1 MREKQSEREL
11 FDEKY
16 GSFCFAMDPKNPLA
30 VQLNAIDQLLDEM
43 PEILDWV
50 LADLDSGAGH
60 KAGAGAKTRHP
71 KGARSRIS
79 AEQVLRSAILMQ
91 LRRLHY
97 RELAEEIGAHT
108 LYRKFTRFYER
119 QIPHFTQLNDLI
131 KAISPETMARINAAL
146 LQLGIKKKVEDG
158 KAVRLDTTVSETN
171 IAYPVDARLLG
182 DSVRVLD
189 RHLARLKAA
198 APELAFPYHRRT
210 RRAKKR
216 TYQIV
221 MAKGKNIERRQRE
234 CYVDLL
240 AVQAQVRGYAA
251 GALAALAGAP
261 GVAARLEVM
270 AEAVELETVLPLA
283 ERVYDQARRRVLEG
297 EAVPADE
304 KLVSI
309 FETHTDIICRGKK
322 GSKAEFGHKLHVAT
336 GRSGLITWYEVLQG
350 NPGDNELLLG
360 ALEGH
365 VAAFGQA
372 PQKVT
377 ADRRYY
383 SADNETEARE
393 LGVAQVALPKPGF
406 LSSVRR
412 SLQKA
417 PWFRR
422 LLRWR
427 GGIEGCLSTLLRR
440 FGLKRCLWKGWRSFQ
455 SYVGLGVLT
464 YNLRLLAGHLTRT

>member
-1 MREKQSEREL
+1 MRPKKSEPEL

-16 GSFCFAMDPKNPLA
+16 GSFGFAMNPKNPL
-30 VQLNAIDQLLDEM
+30 VNQLEAIDKLLDEM
-43 PEILDWV
+43 PEILDWAR
-50 LADLDSGAGH
+50 ADLDSGAGP
-60 KAGAGAKTRHP
+60 KSDAQRKGGRP
-71 KGARSRIS
+71 KGARPRIS
-79 AEQVLRSAILMQ
+79 AEQILRSAILLQ
-91 LRRLHY
+91 LRQLHF
-97 RELAEEIGAHT
+97 RELAEEIDANI

-119 QIPHFTQLNDLI
+119 RIPHFTQLNDLI
-131 KAISPETMARINAAL
+131 KALSPETMDRINAAT
-146 LQLGIKKKVEDG
+146 LQLGIKKKVENG
-158 KAVRLDTTVSETN
+158 KAVRLDTTVSETH
-171 IAYPVDARLLG
+171 IAYPVDARLLN

-198 APELAFPYHRRT
+198 APELAFRYHRRT

-216 TYQIV
+216 AYQIV
-221 MAKGKNIERRQRE
+221 MAKGKNIECRRRE
-234 CYVDLL
+234 WYVDLL
-240 AVQAQVRGYAA
+240 AVQEQVRGYAA
-251 GALAALAGAP
+251 GALAALDGAP
-261 GVAARLEVM
+261 GVGARLEVM
-270 AEAVELETVLPLA
+270 AEAVELGAVLPLA
-283 ERVYDQARRRVLEG
+283 ERVHDQARRRVLEN
-297 EAVPADE
+297 EKVPADE

-322 GSKAEFGHKLHVAT
+322 GTKAEFGHKLNFAT
-336 GRSGLITWYEVLQG
+336 GRSGLITWYEVLEG

-365 VAAFGQA
+365 VEAFGQA

-383 SADNETEARE
+383 SAENETEART
-393 LGVAQVALPKPGF
+393 LGVEQVALPKPGF

-417 PWFRR
+417 RWFRQ

>member
-1 MREKQSEREL
+1 MRQKQCDREL
-11 FDEKY
+11 FDEQY
-16 GSFCFAMDPKNPLA
+16 RMLEFAMNPKNPLA
-30 VQLNAIDQLLDEM
+30 RQLQAIDQLLDEM
-43 PEILDWV
+43 PEILDWAR
-50 LADLDSGAGH
+50 ADLDSGAGP
-60 KAGAGAKTRHP
+60 KADAQRKGGRP
-71 KGARSRIS
+71 KGARPRIS

-97 RELAEEIGAHT
+97 RELAEEIDASV

-131 KAISPETMARINAAL
+131 KAISPETLERLNAAL

-198 APELAFPYHRRT
+198 APELRFPYHRRT

-216 TYQIV
+216 AYQIV
-221 MAKGKNIERRQRE
+221 LAKGKNIERRQRE

-240 AVQAQVRGYAA
+240 AVQKQVRGYAA
-251 GALAALAGAP
+251 GALAALARAP
-261 GVAARLEVM
+261 GVGARLEVM
-270 AEAVELETVLPLA
+270 AEAGELETVLPLA
-283 ERVYDQARRRVLEG
+283 ERVHDQARRRVLEG
-297 EAVPADE
+297 EKVPADE

-322 GSKAEFGHKLHVAT
+322 GSKAEFGHKLHFAT
-336 GRSGLITWYEVLQG
+336 GRSGLITWYEVLKG

-365 VAAFGQA
+365 VEAFGQV

-393 LGVAQVALPKPGF
+393 LGVEQVALPKPGF

-412 SLQKA
+412 SLQKSR
-417 PWFRR
+417 WFRR

-464 YNLRLLAGHLTRT
+464 YNLRLLAGHLTQT

>member
-1 MREKQSEREL
+1 
-11 FDEKY
+11 
-16 GSFCFAMDPKNPLA
+16 
-30 VQLNAIDQLLDEM
+30 
-43 PEILDWV
+43 
-50 LADLDSGAGH
+50 
-60 KAGAGAKTRHP
+60 
-71 KGARSRIS
+71 
-79 AEQVLRSAILMQ
+79 
-91 LRRLHY
+91 
-97 RELAEEIGAHT
+97 
-108 LYRKFTRFYER
+108 
-119 QIPHFTQLNDLI
+119 
-131 KAISPETMARINAAL
+131 
-146 LQLGIKKKVEDG
+146 
-158 KAVRLDTTVSETN
+158 VSETN
-171 IAYPVDARLLG
+171 IAYPVDARLLN

-216 TYQIV
+216 AYQIV
-221 MAKGKNIERRQRE
+221 LTKGKNVERRQRE

-251 GALAALAGAP
+251 GALTVLAAMP
-261 GVAARLEVM
+261 GVGARLEVM
-270 AEAVELETVLPLA
+270 VEAVELATVLPLA
-283 ERVYDQARRRVLEG
+283 ERVHDQARRRVLEG

-322 GSKAEFGHKLHVAT
+322 GSKAEFGHKLHFAT

-365 VAAFGQA
+365 VEAFGQA

-383 SADNETEARE
+383 SAANETEARE
-393 LGVAQVALPKPGF
+393 LGVEQVALPKPGF

-464 YNLRLLAGHLTRT
+464 YNLRLLAGHLTQT